1 MQILIS
7 PNAFKNALDAAAV
20 ARAIEK
26 GLQQSS
32 LRCTTTCF
40 PIGDGGDGTG
50 DLLILSLNGIFINA
64 TVHDPLGRII
74 NAHFGLIDNG
84 KTAVIEMAAASGLRL
99 LNPDEYDPLHAS
111 SYGTGELIKNVLNKN
126 PSKIILCV
134 GGSATVDGGCGI
146 LQALG
151 IRFLDAGK
159 KELTNLPEDLI
170 HLSSIDTAGLDK
182 RIHKC
187 ECIVLCDV
195 ANTLLGEKGAAK
207 IFGPQK
213 GASEKAVA
221 QLESSL
227 ARFNAIVLKE
237 YGIDMSHLKH
247 GGAAGGTVAGLY
259 ALLNA
264 KPVNGIDH
272 FLDLT
277 GFDKALE
284 RADLLITGEGGIDL
298 QTLDGK
304 APYGV
309 AVRAKKKKLPVIAL
323 AGKTPSQSLPGLT
336 QWFDRVQNIN
346 EENADIAAAIAA
358 TAENLTQTARRL
370 GDELAEQ
377 KANQ

>member
-20 ARAIEK
+20 ALAIEK

-32 LRCTTTCF
+32 LQCTTTCF

-50 DLLILSLNGIFINA
+50 DLLTHSLNGSFINT
-64 TVHDPLGRII
+64 TVHDPLGRMI
-74 NAHFGLIDNG
+74 NAHFGLIDNEQ
-84 KTAVIEMAAASGLRL
+84 TAVIEMTAASGLRL
-99 LNPDEYDPLHAS
+99 LTPDEYDPLHAS
-111 SYGTGELIKNVLNKN
+111 SYGTGELIKNALDKN
-126 PSKIILCV
+126 ISKIILCV

-151 IRFLDAGK
+151 VRFLDAGRQ
-159 KELTNLPEDLI
+159 ELTNLPEGLI
-170 HLSSIDTAGLDK
+170 HLSSIDTSGLDK
-182 RIHKC
+182 RIYKC
-187 ECIVLCDV
+187 ECIILCDV
-195 ANTLLGEKGAAK
+195 ANTLLGENGAAK

-213 GASEKAVA
+213 GASEKAVV

-227 ARFNAIVLKE
+227 TQFNAIVLKE
-237 YGIDMSHLKH
+237 YAIEMDGIKH

-284 RADLLITGEGGIDL
+284 SADLLITGEGGIDL
-298 QTLDGK
+298 QTLEGK

-323 AGKTPSQSLPGLT
+323 AGKTPSQALPELDR
-336 QWFDRVQNIN
+336 WFDRVLNIN
-346 EENADIAAAIAA
+346 EENTDMAAAIAA
-358 TAENLTQTARRL
+358 TAENLTKTACRL
-370 GDELAEQ
+370 GNELVEQ
-377 KANQ
+377 KAIQ